1 MVEVEEIKKKYPGA
15 DAWQMGDSPEL
26 ANELADLIKKGIKTA
41 SCGSFASYQQEESA
55 PRIGSYNIILDGQ
68 NVPVCV
74 IRLIS
79 MQLVRFCDVTEA
91 FALKWF
97 TEFGHLNRGDMLTSE
112 QHRCH
117 NEKKKF
123 QRRV

>member
-55 PRIGSYNIILDGQ
+55 PRIGSYNIILDGPECSSLRDQ
-68 NVPVCV
+68 TDFDAAGSF
-74 IRLIS
+74 L
-79 MQLVRFCDVTEA
+79 
-91 FALKWF
+91 
-97 TEFGHLNRGDMLTSE
+97 
-112 QHRCH
+112 
-117 NEKKKF
+117 
-123 QRRV
+123 